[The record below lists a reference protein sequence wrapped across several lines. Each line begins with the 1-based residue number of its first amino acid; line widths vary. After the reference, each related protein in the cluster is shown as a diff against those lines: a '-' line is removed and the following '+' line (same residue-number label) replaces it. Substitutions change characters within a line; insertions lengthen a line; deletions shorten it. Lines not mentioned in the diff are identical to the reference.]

1 MAITPT
7 HASLAAA
14 AAAAG
19 GSTPANSFH
28 SMQQP
33 YRTATS
39 SAAMATADTMSSSSS
54 SAAAAANSSG
64 TTASSSYR
72 NPGGIGSSM
81 SQPIDVPA
89 VSFSTTGMPPAGP
102 ALYYSS
108 NLDLLQGRTGALQ
121 LPPAAVFRQAA
132 GSYDAAAVPLQRD
145 AAVRPPP
152 SAYSFSY
159 THAGSQPVPDFGF
172 ALQRPGMRHHPH
184 ELQVRLHF
192 CVVLVRANA

>member
-7 HASLAAA
+7 HASLAAGT
-14 AAAAG
+14 AAG

-28 SMQQP
+28 SMQQQP
-33 YRTATS
+33 YRTAAS
-39 SAAMATADTMSSSSS
+39 SAAIATADSLSSSN
-54 SAAAAANSSG
+54 SAAVNSSG
-64 TTASSSYR
+64 TTAGSSSYR
-72 NPGGIGSSM
+72 NPSGIGSLM

-89 VSFSTTGMPPAGP
+89 VSFSATGMPPAGP

-121 LPPAAVFRQAA
+121 LPPAAAFRQAS

-145 AAVRPPP
+145 AAARAPP

-184 ELQVRLHF
+184 ELQVQLIAV
-192 CVVLVRANA
+192 CYCT